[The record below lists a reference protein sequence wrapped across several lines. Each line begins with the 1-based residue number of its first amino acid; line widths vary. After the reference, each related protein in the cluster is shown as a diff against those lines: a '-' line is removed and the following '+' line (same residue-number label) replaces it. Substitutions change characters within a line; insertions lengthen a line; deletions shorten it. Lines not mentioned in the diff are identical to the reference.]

1 MIFPDDI
8 FLRRNLSSISKETF
22 FNLNVILFLSTST
35 IEICN
40 DHFTLTLSFYLD
52 FLDVS
57 IMQ

>member
-22 FNLNVILFLSTST
+22 FNLNVILFLST